1 MPPLHTTRL
10 TLRNFCAKDAAP
22 LLAYLHQPVSTCF
35 LSMALP
41 DLAAAQAEV
50 EKRSASEGQIA
61 VVLTASDSLI
71 GDLFAEPE
79 EDTFS
84 VGWNFNPQFG
94 GQGYAL
100 EAARALFAHL
110 FTSGKARRLYAYV
123 EDTNLASQKLC
134 HKLGMRQEGA
144 FKEFVTFTQDAQGQ
158 PIYENTL
165 QFALLRSE
173 WLAQQAS
180 Q

>member
-1 MPPLHTTRL
+1 MTPLHTPRL
-10 TLRNFCAKDAAP
+10 TLRNFAAQDAAP

-41 DLAAAQAEV
+41 DLAAAEKEV

-61 VVLTASDSLI
+61 VVLTEDGTLI
-71 GDLFAEPE
+71 GDLFAEAE
-79 EDTFS
+79 EDTFA
-84 VGWNFNPQFG
+84 VGWNFNPQFS
-94 GQGYAL
+94 GQGFAQ
-100 EAARALFAHL
+100 EAAQALFAHL
-110 FTSGKARRLYAYV
+110 FTTGKARRLYAYV

-134 HKLGMRQEGA
+134 QKLGMRQEGA

-165 QFALLRSE
+165 QYALLRSE
-173 WLAQQAS
+173 WLVQQAP